1 MTGALANQLVALLL
15 VAAVGFVC
23 RRRGLLTPPL
33 NRGLSELL
41 LKVVF
46 PCLIVSQFARTRYSA
61 AVMTNMVDIL
71 VLALAIHVGA
81 FLLSLVIFWRH
92 PPEVRR
98 VLQFQTVFSNCATL
112 GIPVVA
118 SFYGGAGILYASVYF
133 GVYNACVWTLGVL
146 IFTTGE
152 GIRWRVACRSLL
164 NAGVVSVLVGSTLFV
179 SSAQL
184 PGPISGAIDTIAT
197 MSVPLAVLRM
207 GSYLAEVKPLEVVS
221 DWHVYYGSL
230 VRLLVVPLVAFGVMR
245 LVAWDIDHEVVASCA
260 LLAAMPSGLN
270 TPVMAEIYGGDVAL
284 AVRSVAVSTVLS
296 ALTIPLM
303 LLVAR

>member
-81 FLLSLVIFWRH
+81 FLLALVIFWRH

-184 PGPISGAIDTIAT
+184 PGPISGAIGTIAT
-197 MSVPLAVLRM
+197 MS
-207 GSYLAEVKPLEVVS
+207 
-221 DWHVYYGSL
+221 

-245 LVAWDIDHEVVASCA
+245 LVAWNIDHEVVASCA